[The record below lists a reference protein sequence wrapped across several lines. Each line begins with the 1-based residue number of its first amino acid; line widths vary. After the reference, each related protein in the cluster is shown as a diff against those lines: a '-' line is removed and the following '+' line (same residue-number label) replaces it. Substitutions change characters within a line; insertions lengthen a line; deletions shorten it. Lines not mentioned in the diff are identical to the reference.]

1 MNEHELKQVIIPVTT
16 KHLIKNFKF
25 YLQQFAR
32 EAEAYQYRGN
42 KRWNGSHGKAWWD
55 NELLFEIVKF
65 EVKVTANREDVIIGN
80 SVDSKIVSLKGDIT
94 FTLKNVINRN
104 ISKYLEAW
112 KQGLDPRATFV
123 GLIDDP
129 DAVEG
134 QKERISVENVW
145 FNELTLMT
153 FEKGKVV
160 EKEYTGGFTPE
171 DSVFIE
177 EIAA

>member
-1 MNEHELKQVIIPVTT
+1 MNEYELKHTIIPITT
-16 KHLIKNFKF
+16 KQLIKNLKF
-25 YLQQFAR
+25 DLQQFAR
-32 EAEAYQYRGN
+32 EAEAYKYRGN

-65 EVKVTANREDVIIGN
+65 EAKVTANREDVLISN

-104 ISKYLEAW
+104 INKYLEAW

-123 GLIDDP
+123 GLIEDP
-129 DAVEG
+129 DAVDG
-134 QKERISVENVW
+134 QKERISIENVW
-145 FNELTLMT
+145 FNEITLMT

-171 DSVFIE
+171 DSTFIE
-177 EIAA
+177 TIAA

>member
-1 MNEHELKQVIIPVTT
+1 M
-16 KHLIKNFKF
+16 
-25 YLQQFAR
+25 
-32 EAEAYQYRGN
+32 
-42 KRWNGSHGKAWWD
+42 
-55 NELLFEIVKF
+55 
-65 EVKVTANREDVIIGN
+65 
-80 SVDSKIVSLKGDIT
+80 
-94 FTLKNVINRN
+94 
-104 ISKYLEAW
+104 
-112 KQGLDPRATFV
+112 
-123 GLIDDP
+123 IDDP

-145 FNELTLMT
+145 FNELILMT

>member
-1 MNEHELKQVIIPVTT
+1 MNKFEQVLIPITT
-16 KHLIKNFKF
+16 RQLIKNYNFN
-25 YLQQFAR
+25 LQQFAR

>member
-25 YLQQFAR
+25 DLQQFAR
-32 EAEAYQYRGN
+32 EDEAYQYRGN

>member
-160 EKEYTGGFTPE
+160 EKEYNGGFTPE

>member
-112 KQGLDPRATFV
+112 KKGLDPRATFV

>member
-1 MNEHELKQVIIPVTT
+1 M
-16 KHLIKNFKF
+16 
-25 YLQQFAR
+25 
-32 EAEAYQYRGN
+32 
-42 KRWNGSHGKAWWD
+42 
-55 NELLFEIVKF
+55 FEIVKF

-80 SVDSKIVSLKGDIT
+80 SVDSKVVSLKGDIT

-112 KQGLDPRATFV
+112 KEGLDPRATFV

-145 FNELTLMT
+145 FNELILMT

>member
-1 MNEHELKQVIIPVTT
+1 MNEYELKHTIIPITT
-16 KHLIKNFKF
+16 KQLIKNFKF
-25 YLQQFAR
+25 DLQQFAR

-80 SVDSKIVSLKGDIT
+80 SVDSKVVSLKGDIT

-112 KQGLDPRATFV
+112 KEGLDPRATFV

-145 FNELTLMT
+145 FNELILMT

>member
-25 YLQQFAR
+25 DLQQFAR

-112 KQGLDPRATFV
+112 KQGLDLRATFV

-177 EIAA
+177 EIAV

>member
-1 MNEHELKQVIIPVTT
+1 MNKFEQVLIPITT
-16 KHLIKNFKF
+16 RQLIKNYNFN
-25 YLQQFAR
+25 LQQFAR

-171 DSVFIE
+171 DSVFIL